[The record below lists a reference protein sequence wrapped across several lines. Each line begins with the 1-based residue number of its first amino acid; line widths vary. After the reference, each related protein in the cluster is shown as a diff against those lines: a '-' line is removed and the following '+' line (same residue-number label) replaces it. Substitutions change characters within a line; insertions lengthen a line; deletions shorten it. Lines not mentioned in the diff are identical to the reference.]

1 LSFPAPGIAGSVW
14 KGIAV
19 MAIDGMSKSEPTSR
33 QDVTMENHGLC
44 GAQRAAEMNT
54 FISQQKAANN
64 DRGQW

>member
-1 LSFPAPGIAGSVW
+1 
-14 KGIAV
+14 